1 MKNNLWKKGF
11 CILACATLLT
21 SMAADAVLPDYVY
34 AATTKEPIQ
43 VGDNVYASLDDL
55 GTLTISG
62 TGDMWANTH
71 MAGIQ
76 PDGTYGFKSSISID
90 NQGTTCPWFGEFQ
103 DDINEI
109 VFAEGVTSVGDNATS
124 VCETVKVYKVRDQVV
139 ANHFDCSGF
148 RH

>member
-21 SMAADAVLPDYVY
+21 SMAADAALPDYVY

-62 TGDMWANTH
+62 TGDRKSTRLNSSH
-71 MAGIQ
+71 RIQ
-76 PDGTYGFKSSISID
+76 SRMPSS
-90 NQGTTCPWFGEFQ
+90 
-103 DDINEI
+103 
-109 VFAEGVTSVGDNATS
+109 A
-124 VCETVKVYKVRDQVV
+124 
-139 ANHFDCSGF
+139 
-148 RH
+148 